1 MKSENQLMSSRR
13 KVLGAVGAT
22 AGLIGVREVSAENS
36 QEGGQERGNW
46 LMEGLNSGGTNH
58 APSASAPTSE
68 KITRAWS
75 VELSESPLHAPIVV
89 NKRAFVPSDGPKPRV
104 HAVNVQ
110 SGEHA
115 WKRKL
120 NGVTKTSAVSDR
132 GGPVIGV
139 STTRENESPGVRS
152 FDNDG
157 RPGSKRVFNKFG
169 YNTAKR
175 YDGRIYLGTE
185 GGEVLSVETGS
196 LAESW
201 QRTDF
206 LTHARVMSLVA
217 TSGKVVVGTLNQPY
231 NNGEDGGRGGKTGTV
246 TAFDSG
252 SGSDVWRREFTTPI
266 VTVAAAGGAVI
277 ASSERQL
284 TLLDIETGD
293 TLWSVEQTGA
303 GGGIALTENRVV
315 TGGNGEIRAH
325 SLRNGEKIWDT
336 DFGSGTPSPVVADG
350 RVYVSAG
357 GIPAEKIALDDGTT
371 RPAPNGR
378 LVVLDYEDG
387 TTRQQ
392 YEFDTDRISQ
402 PVIAQ
407 NTVFV
412 TDHSGNIHAFE

>member
-1 MKSENQLMSSRR
+1 MEQGNQSTPSRR

-22 AGLIGVREVSAENS
+22 AGLIGVQEVSAGNS
-36 QEGGQERGNW
+36 QEGGQERGDW

-68 KITRAWS
+68 EISHSWS
-75 VELSESPLHAPIVV
+75 VELSETPLHAPIVV
-89 NKRAFVPSDGPKPRV
+89 NKRAFVPSDGPKPRI
-104 HAVNVQ
+104 HAVDVQ
-110 SGEHA
+110 SGERA
-115 WKRKL
+115 WERKL
-120 NGVTKTSAVSDR
+120 DGVTKTSVVSDG
-132 GGPVIGV
+132 GGPAVGV
-139 STTRENESPGVRS
+139 STTRRNESPGVRS
-152 FDNDG
+152 FDDDG
-157 RPGSKRVFNKFG
+157 RPRSKRVFNKFG

-175 YDGRIYLGTE
+175 YDGRIYFGTE

-206 LTHARVMSLVA
+206 LTHARVLSLVA
-217 TSGKVVVGTLNQPY
+217 ASGTVIVGTLNQPY
-231 NNGEDGGRGGKTGTV
+231 NNGENDGRGGKTGTV

-252 SGSDVWRREFTTPI
+252 SGSDAWQREFTTP
-266 VTVAAAGGAVI
+266 VMSVAAAGGAVV

-303 GGGIALTENRVV
+303 GGGIALTDSRVI
-315 TGGNGEIRAH
+315 TGGSGHIRAH
-325 SLRNGEKIWDT
+325 SLQNGEKIWDT
-336 DFGSGTPSPVVADG
+336 DFGSGTPSPVVADD
-350 RVYVSAG
+350 RVYVSVG

-387 TTRQQ
+387 TARQQ
-392 YEFDTDRISQ
+392 YEFDADRISQ
-402 PVIAQ
+402 PVVAQ